1 MATVVLTPTAGV
13 TAGGFRSEQ
22 LEVDAAEARGEL
34 PRQFLE
40 ACGVAGR
47 RPWAR
52 LRPRSTSSHESH
64 GGAVVHVG
72 YGIRGPRVEV
82 LPRNVESLEAASR
95 RAALAIG

>member
-13 TAGGFRSEQ
+13 TSGGFRSEQ

-34 PRQFLE
+34 PRQFLQ
-40 ACGVAGR
+40 ACGVADADLVAAAVEVTEL
-47 RPWAR
+47 AR
-52 LRPRSTSSHESH
+52 SH
-64 GGAVVHVG
+64 GGAVLHVE
-72 YGIRGPRVEV
+72 YGIRGPRVDV